1 VRSVLPTR
9 ERAASIRAVS
19 LESNT
24 TLAPRPAKT
33 LASASPMPIEAP
45 VIATTVPDCSM
56 FLLLMRARYGVKAWR
71 TIYEFRA
78 SLGVDTKVKGLL
90 PLFPLDVVLFPGT
103 PLPLHIFEPRYKELV
118 SECLEQKQTFG
129 IVRAEQEGLADVG
142 CTAEI
147 VAVTKNYPDGSMDI
161 VTEGRERFEVLEV
174 DEQKSFLR
182 GDVIYF
188 QDELDS
194 PSADQVAHAIELH
207 REILTMGGA
216 QQTLPAVQDKVSFYL
231 AGSLPLDLDFKQALL
246 EMRSE
251 SQRIDAVVTAFE
263 AILPKLRRA
272 VQSRQKA
279 GGNGHAHS

>member
-1 VRSVLPTR
+1 L
-9 ERAASIRAVS
+9 
-19 LESNT
+19 
-24 TLAPRPAKT
+24 
-33 LASASPMPIEAP
+33 
-45 VIATTVPDCSM
+45 
-56 FLLLMRARYGVKAWR
+56 KA
-71 TIYEFRA
+71 
-78 SLGVDTKVKGLL
+78 LL

-103 PLPLHIFEPRYKELV
+103 PLPLHVFEPRYKELI
-118 SECLEQKQTFG
+118 SECLEQKKTFG
-129 IVRAEQEGLADVG
+129 IVRAEEEGLADVG

-147 VAVTKNYPDGSMDI
+147 VAVTKTYPDGRMDI

-174 DEQKSFLR
+174 DEQRSYLR
-182 GDVIYF
+182 GDVVYF
-188 QDELDS
+188 QDDAEN
-194 PSADQVAHAIELH
+194 PSSEQIEHAIELH

-216 QQTLPAVQDKVSFYL
+216 QQSLPASEDKISFYL

-251 SQRIDAVVTAFE
+251 AERIEAVITAFE

>member
-1 VRSVLPTR
+1 L
-9 ERAASIRAVS
+9 
-19 LESNT
+19 
-24 TLAPRPAKT
+24 
-33 LASASPMPIEAP
+33 
-45 VIATTVPDCSM
+45 
-56 FLLLMRARYGVKAWR
+56 KA
-71 TIYEFRA
+71 
-78 SLGVDTKVKGLL
+78 LL

-103 PLPLHIFEPRYKELV
+103 PLPLHVFEPRYNELI
-118 SECLEQKQTFG
+118 SECLEQKKTFG
-129 IVRAEQEGLADVG
+129 IVRAEEEGLADVG

-147 VAVTKNYPDGSMDI
+147 VAVTKTYPDGRMDI

-174 DEQKSFLR
+174 DEQRSYLR
-182 GDVIYF
+182 GDVVYF
-188 QDELDS
+188 QDDAEN
-194 PSADQVAHAIELH
+194 PSSQQIEHAIELH

-216 QQTLPAVQDKVSFYL
+216 QQSLPASEDKISFYL

-251 SQRIDAVVTAFE
+251 AERIEAVITAFE